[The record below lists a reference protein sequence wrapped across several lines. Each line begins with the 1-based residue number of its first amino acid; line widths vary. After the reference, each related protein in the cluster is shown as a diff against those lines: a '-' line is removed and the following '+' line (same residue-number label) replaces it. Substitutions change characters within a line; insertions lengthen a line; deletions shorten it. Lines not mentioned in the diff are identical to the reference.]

1 VTRSL
6 VSVGWV
12 AMLAFATPALA
23 LGIPSFQREL
33 GEAPRTLL
41 GSRATAPD
49 SARTDI
55 HEAWLDVGGSSI
67 RALCTEGRRQVV
79 LLHDEDSSADAW
91 LPVLRRLDGRV
102 GACAY
107 DRRGSGRSAAAPRE
121 RGWYE
126 LLDEL
131 RLVHVS
137 LGIDDGYVLVG
148 HGLAGLYARVFAMDR
163 PRDASGLI
171 LVDPS
176 HEDTPRRVRAGMPRA
191 EWAAWME
198 TRTRP
203 NADGVME
210 VRIADRARA
219 SRLAGVRVTVITA
232 AIRPEG
238 EGWDSRFV
246 NEAARRVHADIARGV
261 EMGRHVP
268 ASRSTHD
275 VPGEEPQLVADE
287 ILRMVRAL
295 DEERSR
301 AP

>member
-1 VTRSL
+1 
-6 VSVGWV
+6 
-12 AMLAFATPALA
+12 
-23 LGIPSFQREL
+23 
-33 GEAPRTLL
+33 
-41 GSRATAPD
+41 
-49 SARTDI
+49 
-55 HEAWLDVGGSSI
+55 
-67 RALCTEGRRQVV
+67 
-79 LLHDEDSSADAW
+79 
-91 LPVLRRLDGRV
+91 
-102 GACAY
+102 
-107 DRRGSGRSAAAPRE
+107 
-121 RGWYE
+121 
-126 LLDEL
+126 
-131 RLVHVS
+131 
-137 LGIDDGYVLVG
+137 
-148 HGLAGLYARVFAMDR
+148 
-163 PRDASGLI
+163 
-171 LVDPS
+171 
-176 HEDTPRRVRAGMPRA
+176 
-191 EWAAWME
+191 ME